1 MTRHDQIQRIRETAF
16 VAVLRADSSEQ
27 LIDVG
32 HALREGGCD
41 LIEVTMT
48 TPGAL
53 DVIEKATSE
62 LGEGVLLGAGSVLD
76 AETARAAILSG
87 AQYIV
92 SPITNYDMIEM
103 AHRYDKVVMPGAYT
117 PTEAMNAYKA
127 GADFVKIFP
136 ASVGGPKFIKALL
149 APMPQLSLVPT
160 GGVNLDTIVDFLEAG
175 AAACGVGS
183 ALVKKSALK
192 TGDMDVIKS
201 TAAAF
206 MEKVRQV
213 HGE

>member
-1 MTRHDQIQRIRETAF
+1 MNRHEQATQIRETAF

-27 LIDVG
+27 LIDVAQ
-32 HALREGGCD
+32 ALKAGGCN

-53 DVIEKATSE
+53 ETIEQASDA
-62 LGEGVLLGAGSVLD
+62 LGEEVLLGAGSVLD
-76 AETARAAILSG
+76 AETTRLAIQAG

-92 SPITNYDMIEM
+92 SPVTDYPTIEM

-117 PTEAMNAYKA
+117 PTEAINAYKA

-136 ASVGGPKFIKALL
+136 ASVGGPQYIKALL
-149 APMPQLSLVPT
+149 APMPQLALVPT
-160 GGVNLDTIVDFLEAG
+160 GGVNLDTIQEFIRAG

-183 ALVKKSALK
+183 ALVDKEALRQ
-192 TGDMDVIKS
+192 GDMDRIKQN
-201 TAAAF
+201 AEAF
-206 MEKVRQV
+206 MEKVRDV
-213 HGE
+213 RG